1 MSDGFLKIKK
11 RLWIKAFVKSSVFAV
26 SISVLAVSAAI
37 LIQKLALNSINT
49 LYSVL
54 IGLVSFLLGFGIM
67 LLILFPKDKH
77 IAKRLDKD
85 FALGEKTQTMLEYKQ
100 DETDMSK
107 IQREDTNNRLLS
119 LFPYAFKEKRLFL
132 HIIAPILAI
141 AILIPAILVPLKA
154 VTPPSTEELEP
165 DYNVTNWQKTA
176 VIELIEYVQSSA
188 LEDVPKQEVLA
199 SLNNLLSNLDT
210 PHPVTEMQAYVVSI
224 IVEINTSID
233 SANTYNEVAL
243 AMLESE
249 NEYVKGLAAAIGS
262 LRATTVK
269 TELDFIKSKMSRETI
284 SELADALAAVLNPL
298 QAVEGDT
305 LLPALVGL
313 KEKYQ
318 YVSQNMDSYSDS
330 WVTNNVDAAHNSLYE
345 GLSAELL
352 IQYENDTVRKYVIQR
367 LIEIFDIPDELIP
380 EDVTVS
386 LGTVGGDYIYGDDK
400 DSTLNSGGYGNAEQ
414 LFGSND
420 TAYDP
425 QTNTHVSYGE
435 ILNAYYAKVSE
446 QLMAGG
452 SSESLTNFIN
462 AYFSS
467 LYDGSKDD

>member
-1 MSDGFLKIKK
+1 M
-11 RLWIKAFVKSSVFAV
+11 
-26 SISVLAVSAAI
+26 
-37 LIQKLALNSINT
+37 
-49 LYSVL
+49 
-54 IGLVSFLLGFGIM
+54 
-67 LLILFPKDKH
+67 
-77 IAKRLDKD
+77 
-85 FALGEKTQTMLEYKQ
+85 
-100 DETDMSK
+100 
-107 IQREDTNNRLLS
+107 
-119 LFPYAFKEKRLFL
+119 
-132 HIIAPILAI
+132 
-141 AILIPAILVPLKA
+141 
-154 VTPPSTEELEP
+154 
-165 DYNVTNWQKTA
+165 
-176 VIELIEYVQSSA
+176 
-188 LEDVPKQEVLA
+188 PKQEVLA

-420 TAYDP
+420 TVYDP

-435 ILNAYYAKVSE
+435 ILNAYHAKVSE